1 MTMKA
6 SKAQLEDFRDS
17 FIWSDITDELLILDR
32 RSQLE
37 YDVVGEPHVD
47 DDGYKIVPTS
57 SETMIHLGEIK
68 GKRKSVNYF
77 LDMIDVLIN
86 KVEMEKTDEP
96 LDEEIEDER

>member
-6 SKAQLEDFRDS
+6 SKVQLEDFRAS
-17 FIWSDITDELLILDR
+17 FIWSDIIDELLILDR
-32 RSQLE
+32 RAQLE

-47 DDGYKIVPTS
+47 DDGYKVVPTS

-68 GKRKSVNYF
+68 GRRKAVSYF

-86 KVEMEKTDEP
+86 KAETEKTDEP
-96 LDEEIEDER
+96 LDEEIEDE

>member
-6 SKAQLEDFRDS
+6 SKVQLEDFRDS
-17 FIWSDITDELLILDR
+17 FIWADIMDELLILDR
-32 RSQLE
+32 RAQLE

-68 GKRKSVNYF
+68 GRRKAVSYF